1 MQEYRIAIRN
11 AVVASVGLDHWTGE
25 QLDWDLIG
33 TYDNDAKHDMT
44 LEVLEELVEFC
55 RRDLAHAMAKTASVA
70 DCG

>member
-1 MQEYRIAIRN
+1 VQEYRIAIRN

-33 TYDNDAKHDMT
+33 TYDNDAKHEMT
-44 LEVLEELVEFC
+44 PEELLEFC
-55 RRDLAHAMAKTASVA
+55 RRVIAHAEAKKASVA

>member
-44 LEVLEELVEFC
+44 LEELVECC

>member
-33 TYDNDAKHDMT
+33 TYYNDAKHDMT
-44 LEVLEELVEFC
+44 LEELEELVEFC